1 VLCVSFATKAAS
13 EARPGDLPWGPTAQV
28 GSWANFE
35 VATARTTLYIETITG
50 DRCCVRGPTPAT
62 DTNEPGSQDMPTDTG
77 DDPSEVEDSH
87 RQLGLIGIQGVRYWD
102 SFLRTLCAESSAR
115 TLSGRQAFCS
125 SDLITQIH
133 GILPAYDDLRAGPR
147 SLGVDQAADPS
158 PYVPLR
164 ELRRVGPPVWDI
176 FV

>member
-1 VLCVSFATKAAS
+1 
-13 EARPGDLPWGPTAQV
+13 
-28 GSWANFE
+28 
-35 VATARTTLYIETITG
+35 
-50 DRCCVRGPTPAT
+50 
-62 DTNEPGSQDMPTDTG
+62 M
-77 DDPSEVEDSH
+77 
-87 RQLGLIGIQGVRYWD
+87 QGVRYRD
-102 SFLRTLCAESSAR
+102 SFLRTLCSESSAR
-115 TLSGRQAFCS
+115 TLSGRQAFSS

-176 FV
+176 FVWGSTGPRRLLCLHGALPVGPASTQQQCSADQYRAEPIYHVINSDLG